1 VKRPDHEAAD
11 QPYPVLSNRTITW
24 AAVALILFGGGLA
37 TILLITFGD
46 GRHDAQLE
54 AIKTAGTIVLG
65 TGGAAALWLTARRQR
80 TSEIALIQKHLDQLA
95 IDRAHKLQE
104 EVARTTNAD
113 AESRRITELYGR
125 AVDQL
130 GSDKAP
136 VRLGGLYALRRLA
149 QDNPEQRQT
158 IVDVLCAY
166 LRMPHEPAEGT
177 QEEQVRLAAERV
189 LAKHLRPGNDAT
201 FWSGIEIDLNH
212 ATLTNFDLSHCRFGH
227 ADFTGTRFIGT
238 SNFGHAEFTGPV
250 SFRESLFRGSVDFE
264 EATFGDTAHFTAAT
278 FSGFANFRKSC
289 FANILGFIRATMSG
303 DTYFSGCIFHERV
316 AFTGSDFIKAATFT
330 GSEFMHEAD
339 FGGTNFRQ
347 GAGFLSAKFA
357 NISWFFRAKFHGP
370 TFILDGSFEN
380 FPFNTTD
387 PDGPLKEK
395 TVWCWVRIDLGES
408 KRHVWPRNWVVEPSP
423 DRPDGVTEGRWGRL
437 LPRDESLRAS
447 LLDG

>member
-80 TSEIALIQKHLDQLA
+80 TSEIALIQKHLDQQA
-95 IDRAHKLQE
+95 IDRAHQLQE

-149 QDNPEQRQT
+149 QYNPEQRQT

-166 LRMPHEPAEGT
+166 LRMPYEAAAGT

-189 LAKHLRPGNDAT
+189 LAKHHLLERNRNRPEPRDT
-201 FWSGIEIDLNH
+201 DELQPF
-212 ATLTNFDLSHCRFGH
+212 TLPIRPRRLHRTC
-227 ADFTGTRFIGT
+227 FI
-238 SNFGHAEFTGPV
+238 PRV
-250 SFRESLFRGSVDFE
+250 RVPRQCLL
-264 EATFGDTAHFTAAT
+264 
-278 FSGFANFRKSC
+278 RKS
-289 FANILGFIRATMSG
+289 GVRRHGT
-303 DTYFSGCIFHERV
+303 FHRSHFRRIYEFQKGLLREDSWLHV
-316 AFTGSDFIKAATFT
+316 RDF
-330 GSEFMHEAD
+330 
-339 FGGTNFRQ
+339 
-347 GAGFLSAKFA
+347 
-357 NISWFFRAKFHGP
+357 
-370 TFILDGSFEN
+370 
-380 FPFNTTD
+380 
-387 PDGPLKEK
+387 
-395 TVWCWVRIDLGES
+395 VR
-408 KRHVWPRNWVVEPSP
+408 
-423 DRPDGVTEGRWGRL
+423 
-437 LPRDESLRAS
+437 
-447 LLDG
+447 